1 VQSRNL
7 YVMLALVGAVMGL
20 LFATQLRVVREMDA
34 EPRYDRAHLLVT
46 QVAEAREERDA
57 MQAEMEELRA
67 RLDQALAKPQ
77 LAELKAELDMIR
89 IKAGLVDLKG
99 PGVEV
104 TLNDSAAPVQ
114 PGDNPNLFVLH
125 DEDVLKI
132 LNELNAAG
140 AEALSLNGQRILPT
154 TEVRC
159 IGPTILVNKN
169 QRLTPPFIISAIG
182 NPESLEG
189 SLKMKGGVVESLQ
202 FWGIQVSVRKVTEVT
217 VPAFSGGLRF
227 DYARP
232 VQ

>member
-1 VQSRNL
+1 MQARNL
-7 YVMLALVGAVMGL
+7 YIMLVFVGLVMGL
-20 LFATQLRVVREMDA
+20 LFATQLRVVREMDD
-34 EPRYDRAHLLVT
+34 EPRYDRTHLLVT
-46 QVAEAREERDA
+46 QVAEARDERDA
-57 MQAEMEELRA
+57 MQAELDELRA

-77 LAELKAELDMIR
+77 FAELKTELDMLR

-104 TLNDSAAPVQ
+104 TLNDSPTPVQ
-114 PGDNPNLFVLH
+114 PGENPNLFVLH

-140 AEALSLNGQRILPT
+140 AEALALNGQRILPT

-217 VPAFSGGLRF
+217 VPAYSGGLRF
-227 DYARP
+227 DYART

>member
-1 VQSRNL
+1 MQSRNL

-20 LFATQLRVVREMDA
+20 LFATQLRVVREMDV
-34 EPRYDRAHLLVT
+34 EPRYDRTHLLVT

-57 MQAEMEELRA
+57 MQTEMDELRA